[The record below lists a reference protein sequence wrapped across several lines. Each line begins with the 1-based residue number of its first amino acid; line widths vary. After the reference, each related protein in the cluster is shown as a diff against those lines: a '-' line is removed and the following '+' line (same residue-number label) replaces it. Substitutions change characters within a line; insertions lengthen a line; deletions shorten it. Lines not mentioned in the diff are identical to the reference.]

1 LLPLCAR
8 KWGDVPMLR
17 FLIFAFVFFAT
28 AAASDAATCPT
39 PLLQTFQLESNSAGQ
54 VYVPLT
60 VNGHTSKMLVCTNC
74 AWSMLGEKFLERT
87 GIQKRQGNVDYIIPD
102 GSKLA
107 YTELVEL
114 KLGNI
119 PFRRKVQ
126 FLVHEGSGETG
137 ALGLHILRLF
147 DLEIDVD
154 KKLVSFHGWN
164 ECGRPKGDWASGAV
178 EFPFQRRDEALKTIV
193 DVNGKALEVTISTGL
208 HTSSISMG
216 LATRHFGLTPRSPG
230 VRKIDDAR
238 YEYSLPELS
247 ISGIRLEN
255 VPLEIVETER
265 PGIDLGSHELSQLH
279 LYFAFGSDKL
289 FATKSEIRTRV
300 R

>member
-1 LLPLCAR
+1 
-8 KWGDVPMLR
+8 MLR
-17 FLIFAFVFFAT
+17 FGIFAFVFVA
-28 AAASDAATCPT
+28 AVAASSAATCPT
-39 PLLQTFQLESNSAGQ
+39 PLLQTFPLESNSAGQ

-164 ECGRPKGDWASGAV
+164 ECGRPKGDWANGAA
-178 EFPFQRRDEALKTIV
+178 EFPFQRRYESLKTIV

-208 HTSSISMG
+208 PTSSISMG
-216 LATRHFGLTPRSPG
+216 LATRHFGLTPLSPG
-230 VRKIDDAR
+230 VRKIHDSPGENV
-238 YEYSLPELS
+238 YEYSLPALT
-247 ISGIRLEN
+247 ISGIRFEN

-289 FATKSEIRTRV
+289 FATKSEIRMPLR
-300 R
+300 